1 MLKNKKT
8 IALICTA
15 ILAVAIING
24 QTVNAAISKTLSIF
38 RAQDLKGVTV
48 TLDDIQ
54 QIQSKLSSGQGE
66 ISLEK
71 LGNIKVQGGQKKVS
85 SKEDVKNITDV
96 TVAFPSV
103 LDGVVPSVN
112 VVEPTAIEF
121 TLKAENVNEIMK
133 SYGATKLLPANIDGK
148 TFKIDFTSQVTMN
161 YSINNK
167 SITIMETKSPEITVP
182 DDVDIDVVY
191 DAVVEMPIIPQRLQS
206 QLKSMKDWKSTLYIP
221 VIESEMTEVNIN
233 GAKGY
238 MSKDYGNSE
247 ENSELAVIWYDKGI
261 IYVVSGEVDSEELL
275 KIAKSVK

>member
-48 TLDDIQ
+48 TIDDIQ

-103 LDGVVPSVN
+103 LDGMVPSVN

>member
-8 IALICTA
+8 TALICTA

-54 QIQSKLSSGQGE
+54 QIQSKLSTGQGE

-71 LGNIKVQGGQKKVS
+71 MGNIKVQGGQRKIS
-85 SKEDVKNITDV
+85 SKEDVKNVTDV
-96 TVAFPSV
+96 KVAFPSV

-121 TLKAENVNEIMK
+121 TLNVENVNEIMK

-148 TFKIDFTSQVTMN
+148 TFKIDFASQVTMN

-182 DDVDIDVVY
+182 DDVDIDAVY

-206 QLKSMKDWKSTLYIP
+206 QLKSMKDWKRTLYIP

-247 ENSELAVIWYDKGI
+247 ENSESAVIWYDKGI